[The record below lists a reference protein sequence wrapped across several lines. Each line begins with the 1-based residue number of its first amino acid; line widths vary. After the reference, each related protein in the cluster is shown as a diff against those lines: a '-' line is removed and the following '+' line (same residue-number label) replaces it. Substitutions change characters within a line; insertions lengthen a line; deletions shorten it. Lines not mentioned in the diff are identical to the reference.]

1 MSVGPRA
8 MRQPFLFHHIK
19 KEKYDRCEG
28 DGGGRPVAADL
39 EMVRRWRLRK
49 VVSNLTAARRSA
61 DEAADDHTGNCE

>member
-1 MSVGPRA
+1 MV
-8 MRQPFLFHHIK
+8 K
-19 KEKYDRCEG
+19 

-39 EMVRRWRLRK
+39 EIVRRWRLRK